1 MKVDYSS
8 HKEAIE
14 VPKIEEPQLTEIDKD
29 ISITREASPE
39 NIDRQNDEVE
49 SSQSKTQNILL
60 NPMLGSIDDLMAE
73 TEKEI
78 RSIKSEKI
86 ELNIDQVKKVWDE
99 YRSIVESPS
108 TKVTLEKVLIN
119 ISENSI
125 HVIVP
130 SSVSKEEISQEVQL
144 YQKLRDE
151 FNNNELNIIID
162 IDRSQ
167 FPDLLDT
174 QGAKMYSMKEKYDYL
189 SEKNPELNNL
199 VKKLK
204 LKVDQE

>member
-1 MKVDYSS
+1 
-8 HKEAIE
+8 
-14 VPKIEEPQLTEIDKD
+14 
-29 ISITREASPE
+29 
-39 NIDRQNDEVE
+39 
-49 SSQSKTQNILL
+49 
-60 NPMLGSIDDLMAE
+60 MLGSIDDLMAE

-99 YRSIVESPS
+99 HRGIVESPS

-130 SSVSKEEISQEVQL
+130 SSVSKEEISQEIQL

-162 IDRSQ
+162 IDKSQ

-174 QGAKMYSMKEKYDYL
+174 QGSKMYSMKEKYDYL

-199 VKKLK
+199 VEKLK